1 MSFSNEVKDEIITL
15 QLKKSCC
22 RKAFLFGLLIN
33 CVRDKRTNNRFEVVF
48 LDEKIADL
56 TCELLFSLYKI
67 KAEKEVLLKPGKKY
81 YKLNF
86 ISPQLATRF
95 DTLESDP
102 ETLIS
107 DVVVFNCSMCEQS
120 FMRGVFISTATIND
134 PQKSFHLEFSFSSG
148 NVSIAS
154 KLYRFLSL
162 LGFVA
167 KITNRQNSTGL
178 YFKSNSTIS
187 DLLYFI
193 GAVKLSFD
201 YADIGIEKELRN
213 NENRATNCVA
223 RNIYNSVSAAQKHIS
238 AINLLIS
245 KKKLYSLPIE
255 LQETALLRLENEE
268 VTLSELAAL
277 HNPPISKSG
286 LNHRLEK
293 ICREAEI
300 IEED

>member
-1 MSFSNEVKDEIITL
+1 MSFSNEVKDELVAL
-15 QLKKSCC
+15 QLKKNCC
-22 RKAFLFGLLIN
+22 KKAFLFGLLIN
-33 CVRDKRTNNRFEVVF
+33 STRNKNKNFEIVS
-48 LDEKIADL
+48 LDEKISDMI
-56 TCELLFSLYKI
+56 CELLQSLYKI
-67 KAEKEVLLKPGKKY
+67 KAEKEILLKPGKKY
-81 YKLNF
+81 YKLTFN
-86 ISPQLATRF
+86 SNQLADRF
-95 DTLESDP
+95 ELLESDP
-102 ETLIS
+102 ESLIS
-107 DVVVFNCSMCEQS
+107 DVVILNCTMCEQS
-120 FMRGVFISTATIND
+120 FLRGVFISTATITD
-134 PQKSFHLEFSFSSG
+134 PQKSFHLEFAFSSN
-148 NVSIAS
+148 NVSVAS

-223 RNIYNSVSAAQKHIS
+223 RNIYKSVSAAQKHIS

-245 KKKLYSLPIE
+245 TNKLYSLPIE
-255 LQETALLRLENEE
+255 LQQTALLRLENEE
-268 VTLSELAAL
+268 VTLTELAAL

-300 IEED
+300 IEAE

>member
-1 MSFSNEVKDEIITL
+1 MSFSNEVKDELLAL
-15 QLKKSCC
+15 QLKKNCC
-22 RKAFLFGLLIN
+22 RKAFLFGLLVN
-33 CVRDKRTNNRFEVVF
+33 SVRDKKNNFEVIYS
-48 LDEKIADL
+48 DEKIADMVAEYL
-56 TCELLFSLYKI
+56 HSLYKI
-67 KAEKEVLLKPGKKY
+67 TAEKELLLKPGKKY
-81 YKLNF
+81 FKLIFTSNQF
-86 ISPQLATRF
+86 ASRF
-95 DTLESDP
+95 ETLESDP
-102 ETLIS
+102 ESLIS
-107 DVVVFNCSMCEQS
+107 DVVVFNCSLCEQS
-120 FMRGVFISTATIND
+120 FLRGVFVSTATIND
-134 PQKSFHLEFSFSSG
+134 PQKSFHLEFSFLPN
-148 NVSIAS
+148 NVSVAS

-167 KITNRQNSTGL
+167 KITNRKNSTGL

-187 DLLYFI
+187 DLLYFA

-223 RNIYNSVSAAQKHIS
+223 RNIYKSVSAAQKHIS

-245 KKKLYSLPIE
+245 TQKLYSLPIE
-255 LQETALLRLENEE
+255 LQETANLRLQNEE

-293 ICREAEI
+293 ICREAEM
-300 IEED
+300 IEEQ

>member
-1 MSFSNEVKDEIITL
+1 
-15 QLKKSCC
+15 
-22 RKAFLFGLLIN
+22 LFVLLIN
-33 CVRDKRTNNRFEVVF
+33 STRNKNKNFEIVS
-48 LDEKIADL
+48 LDEKISDMI
-56 TCELLFSLYKI
+56 CELLQSLYKI
-67 KAEKEVLLKPGKKY
+67 KAEKEILLKPGKKY
-81 YKLNF
+81 YKLTFN
-86 ISPQLATRF
+86 SNQLADRF
-95 DTLESDP
+95 ELLESDP
-102 ETLIS
+102 ESLIS
-107 DVVVFNCSMCEQS
+107 DVVILNCTMCEQS
-120 FMRGVFISTATIND
+120 FLRGVFISTATITD
-134 PQKSFHLEFSFSSG
+134 PQKSFHLEFAFSSN
-148 NVSIAS
+148 NVSVAS

-223 RNIYNSVSAAQKHIS
+223 RNIYKSVSAAQKHIS

-245 KKKLYSLPIE
+245 TNKLYSLPIE
-255 LQETALLRLENEE
+255 LQQTALLRLENEE
-268 VTLSELAAL
+268 VTLTELAAL

-300 IEED
+300 IEAE

>member
-1 MSFSNEVKDEIITL
+1 
-15 QLKKSCC
+15 
-22 RKAFLFGLLIN
+22 
-33 CVRDKRTNNRFEVVF
+33 
-48 LDEKIADL
+48 
-56 TCELLFSLYKI
+56 
-67 KAEKEVLLKPGKKY
+67 
-81 YKLNF
+81 
-86 ISPQLATRF
+86 
-95 DTLESDP
+95 
-102 ETLIS
+102 
-107 DVVVFNCSMCEQS
+107 MCEQS
-120 FMRGVFISTATIND
+120 FLRGVFISTATIND
-134 PQKSFHLEFSFSSG
+134 PRKSFHLEFSFSSN
-148 NVSIAS
+148 NVSLAS

-223 RNIYNSVSAAQKHIS
+223 RNIYKSVSAAQKHIS

-245 KKKLYSLPIE
+245 TKKLYSLPIE

-300 IEED
+300 IEEQ

>member
-1 MSFSNEVKDEIITL
+1 MSFSNEVKDELLAL
-15 QLKKSCC
+15 QLKKNCC
-22 RKAFLFGLLIN
+22 RKAFLFGLLVN
-33 CVRDKRTNNRFEVVF
+33 SVRDKKNNFEVIYS
-48 LDEKIADL
+48 DEKIADMTAEYL
-56 TCELLFSLYKI
+56 HSLYKI
-67 KAEKEVLLKPGKKY
+67 TAEKELLLKPGKKY
-81 YKLNF
+81 FKLIFTSN
-86 ISPQLATRF
+86 QLASRF
-95 DTLESDP
+95 ETLESDP
-102 ETLIS
+102 ESLIS
-107 DVVVFNCSMCEQS
+107 DVVVFNCSLCEQS
-120 FMRGVFISTATIND
+120 FLRGVFVSTATIND
-134 PQKSFHLEFSFSSG
+134 PQKSFHLEFSFLPS
-148 NVSIAS
+148 NVSVAS

-167 KITNRQNSTGL
+167 KITNRTNSTGL

-187 DLLYFI
+187 DLLYFA

-223 RNIYNSVSAAQKHIS
+223 RNIYKSVSAAQKHIS

-245 KKKLYSLPIE
+245 TQKLYSLPIE
-255 LQETALLRLENEE
+255 LQETANLRLQNEE

-293 ICREAEI
+293 ICREAEM
-300 IEED
+300 IEEQ

>member
-1 MSFSNEVKDEIITL
+1 MSFSNEVKDELLAL
-15 QLKKSCC
+15 QLKKNCC
-22 RKAFLFGLLIN
+22 KKAFLFGLLIN
-33 CVRDKRTNNRFEVVF
+33 SVRDKNNNFEVLYSDETIADMTSELLHHLYKTTAIKEILVKPGKRYFKLLFSSSQLASRFEV
-48 LDEKIADL
+48 
-56 TCELLFSLYKI
+56 
-67 KAEKEVLLKPGKKY
+67 
-81 YKLNF
+81 
-86 ISPQLATRF
+86 
-95 DTLESDP
+95 LESDP
-102 ETLIS
+102 ESLIS

-120 FMRGVFISTATIND
+120 FLRGAFVSTATIND
-134 PQKSFHLEFSFSSG
+134 PQKSFHLEFSFLPS
-148 NVSIAS
+148 NVSVAS

-167 KITNRQNSTGL
+167 KITNRKNSTGL

-187 DLLYFI
+187 DLLYFA

-223 RNIYNSVSAAQKHIS
+223 RNIYKSVSAAQKHIS

-245 KKKLYSLPIE
+245 TQKLYSLPIE
-255 LQETALLRLENEE
+255 LQETANLRLQNEE
-268 VTLSELAAL
+268 VTLAELAAL

-293 ICREAEI
+293 ICREAEM
-300 IEED
+300 IEEQ